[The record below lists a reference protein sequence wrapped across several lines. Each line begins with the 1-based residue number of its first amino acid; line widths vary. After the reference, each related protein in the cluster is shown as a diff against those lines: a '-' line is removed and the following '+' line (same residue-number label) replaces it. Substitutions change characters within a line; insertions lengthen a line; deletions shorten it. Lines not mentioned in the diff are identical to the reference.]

1 MWYARWGMAVVDGT
15 ILLMLGALLAME
27 RPKLYS
33 LFDRP
38 LGTLSSPRIVVVK
51 SRNLLTVYDGR
62 RVAKRY
68 HVISGR
74 NPGDKVKEGDA
85 RTPAG
90 EFYVCYKNPQSK
102 YTLSLGLSYPR
113 KSDADRGL
121 RDGLITQADYDQVLA
136 AIAANDIEKWWKTP
150 LGGEIMIHGAK
161 NDRTGTAGCVA
172 MSDDDVREL
181 YPQIP
186 EGTMVEIQE

>member
-1 MWYARWGMAVVDGT
+1 MWYSRWGMAVVDGT
-15 ILLMLGALLAME
+15 ILLMLGVLVAME
-27 RPKLYS
+27 RPKFHT

-38 LGTLSSPRIVVVK
+38 LGTLSSPRIVIIK

-68 HVISGR
+68 AVISGR
-74 NPGDKVKEGDA
+74 NAGDKIKEGDS
-85 RTPAG
+85 RTPVG

-102 YTLSLGLSYPR
+102 YTLSMGLSYPR
-113 KSDADRGL
+113 KQDADRGL
-121 RDGLITQADYDQVLA
+121 RDGLITQADYDKILA
-136 AIAANDIEKWWKTP
+136 AIAANDIEPWWHTP

-161 NDRTGTAGCVA
+161 EDRAGTAGCIA
-172 MSDDDVREL
+172 MADDDVREL

-186 EGTMVEIQE
+186 EGTVVEIQE